1 MSNHETNLEK
11 KFHEVWRWFT
21 WSSRHPLVPMHFGVL
36 NIGKMGRNQILT
48 VFWRFFCIR
57 SYPLEKNAI
66 SSNLKM
72 VSSQKLMKNFENG
85 SSLRSEDTPKTAFL
99 VILGHFENLMVGQ
112 GHIFELKLEWRSF
125 LGHHTLRF
133 QTKRA
138 KNPKNARKIVIFRL
152 STIFPILRTPKCI
165 GTRGC
170 LEDQVNH
177 LQTSWNF
184 FSRFVSWFD
193 TVKKWF
199 TWIWRFFKKKGANR
213 SPYCTFINDGL
224 TKHSTWTAELSVT
237 PPYQNSL
244 NTIDVK

>member
-1 MSNHETNLEK
+1 MVDRVFGLPQISQNGLNHFFTVSNHETNLEK

-99 VILGHFENLMVGQ
+99 VIFGHFENLMVGQ

-138 KNPKNARKIVIFRL
+138 KNPK
-152 STIFPILRTPKCI
+152 KCQEK
-165 GTRGC
+165 R
-170 LEDQVNH
+170 H
-177 LQTSWNF
+177 F
-184 FSRFVSWFD
+184 
-193 TVKKWF
+193 
-199 TWIWRFFKKKGANR
+199 
-213 SPYCTFINDGL
+213 
-224 TKHSTWTAELSVT
+224 
-237 PPYQNSL
+237 
-244 NTIDVK
+244 